1 MKQRTLITWA
11 AGLCLAAAICIALYP
26 AVSSFVNEK
35 YRSEIRTAYSEELA
49 RKDAN
54 ALQEIREAA
63 QAYNQ
68 SLLSGVSAF
77 SKEAI
82 QAASE
87 GYVNQLNPTGNGI
100 MGYVEIPKIAV
111 NLPIYH
117 GTEAETLE
125 EGIGH
130 LLGSSLPV
138 GGESTHS
145 VLTGHSGMAS
155 QKLFTDLHQLEEGDV
170 FYLNILDE
178 TLAYQVI
185 GIYLTLPESA
195 ESLQI
200 AKGKD
205 YCTLVTCTPIGVN
218 TQRLLIRGSR
228 IPYERA
234 QEEAEKQTASQTQ
247 SDWEQQYLYG
257 LLLGAG
263 GVAAFAAA
271 LGIRWWF
278 RRWLRRCW
286 RGKYAA

>member
-1 MKQRTLITWA
+1 MKQRTLVTCA
-11 AGLCLAAAICIALYP
+11 AGLCLAAAVCIALYP
-26 AVSSFVNEK
+26 AVSSYVNEK

-49 RKDAN
+49 GKDAD
-54 ALQEIREAA
+54 ALKEIREAA

-68 SLLSGVSAF
+68 ALLSGVSAY

-82 QAASE
+82 QVASE

-100 MGYVEIPKIAV
+100 MGYVEIPKIEV

-117 GTEAETLE
+117 GTEADTLE
-125 EGIGH
+125 QGIGH

-155 QKLFTDLHQLEEGDV
+155 QKLVTDLPQLEEGDV

-178 TLAYQVI
+178 MLAYQVI
-185 GIYLTLPESA
+185 GIYLTLPENA

-218 TQRLLIRGSR
+218 THRLLIRGSR
-228 IPYERA
+228 IPHEKA
-234 QEEAEKQTASQTQ
+234 QEEAEKNIAVKTQ